1 MELTHI
7 HRFSCEYCFWNH
19 TVFVICTTMIIITI
33 LICMSVIWV
42 TYLRNKND
50 QQKHESQLIE
60 AEKTRLACSCSV
72 GVLQGGCI

>member
-1 MELTHI
+1 
-7 HRFSCEYCFWNH
+7 
-19 TVFVICTTMIIITI
+19 
-33 LICMSVIWV
+33 MSVIWV

-72 GVLQGGCI
+72 GVLQGDASDSVVKTKSNNEITINKR